1 MSAFADRGDEDLATY
16 VCVIRFARRQDR
28 RALPFSEASRL
39 IFRII
44 AAFGCRSGRQS
55 RGWLSRP
62 ERSVVPARPSGIW
75 NIIGIGRICFGR
87 RFGPVCWIGLC
98 RGHRF
103 WKCRS
108 AIRPR
113 RRIGWSLL
121 GAGGK
126 PDGNDGGDQNNRA
139 SHDLSRISAMV
150 PLVARAPGQ

>member
-1 MSAFADRGDEDLATY
+1 MSAFADRGDEYLATH
-16 VCVIRFARRQDR
+16 VCVIRFALRQDR
-28 RALPFSEASRL
+28 RAPPFSEASRL

-44 AAFGCRSGRQS
+44 AAFGRRSGRQS

-62 ERSVVPARPSGIW
+62 ERSVVPARPSRIW
-75 NIIGIGRICFGR
+75 NIIGIGRICFGWR
-87 RFGPVCWIGLC
+87 LCPVCWIGFC
-98 RGHRF
+98 RGYRF

-113 RRIGWSLL
+113 RRIGRSLL

-126 PDGNDGGDQNNRA
+126 PDANNGGDQNNRA

-150 PLVARAPGQ
+150 PLADRAPGQ